1 LKKIINITIVGVLI
15 FSGFG
20 AVVAGINSDF
30 NQENDNILALNI
42 ELSEIE
48 ISEYSQEYLEFSPKS
63 EGNFLMNPG
72 KPMIPKVIKLV
83 ELPFAA
89 KNIEV
94 EISSKNI
101 QELEISKQIRPS
113 PSPLPLNNQNII
125 GLNYYKDKEIYERRF
140 MRVKYYIHL
149 IGLNF
154 QLAVELMII

>member
-1 LKKIINITIVGVLI
+1 MKKIINITIVGVLI

-20 AVVAGINSDF
+20 AVVAGLNSDF

-83 ELPFAA
+83 EL
-89 KNIEV
+89 
-94 EISSKNI
+94 
-101 QELEISKQIRPS
+101 
-113 PSPLPLNNQNII
+113 
-125 GLNYYKDKEIYERRF
+125 
-140 MRVKYYIHL
+140 
-149 IGLNF
+149 
-154 QLAVELMII
+154 